1 MSLETGEKR
10 QLTNPQPPAS
20 ADTNPAVSPDGS
32 WLVYRR
38 QAGGLFAGELYRLAL
53 GKGLT
58 ASGEPQQLTPAV
70 MDALYP
76 AWRPG
81 SNEILFSA
89 KGGLWRL
96 DVSSDSQPARL
107 PFVGQDGLMAVMS
120 RPQPGQQSRLVY
132 VRSFEDA
139 NIWNVRLP
147 DPGAAAD
154 SPPEVFISSTRGDWF
169 PEFSPNGRRIAFA
182 SDRLG
187 GGGIWVADV
196 DGSNVL
202 QLASMGAFATGA
214 PRWSPD
220 GERIVF
226 HSNPLGQGDVFV
238 ISAAGG
244 SPRNLT
250 SHPANDSFPSF
261 SRDAKWI
268 YFSSDRDGGQR
279 QIWKMPAAGG
289 NPVQVPHTIGYAPME
304 SPDGLYLYYVQT
316 LEKPSPLW
324 RIPVSGGAAVKVL
337 EGVVLSNFVVRERGI
352 YYIDRPSDQGGVNY
366 MDKPSGEGRL
376 QYFDF
381 TTRRTTT
388 ATRNLG
394 DVGNFLT
401 VSPDGR
407 TILYNRIDSSIDDL
421 MLVENFR

>member
-1 MSLETGEKR
+1 
-10 QLTNPQPPAS
+10 
-20 ADTNPAVSPDGS
+20 
-32 WLVYRR
+32 
-38 QAGGLFAGELYRLAL
+38 
-53 GKGLT
+53 
-58 ASGEPQQLTPAV
+58 
-70 MDALYP
+70 
-76 AWRPG
+76 
-81 SNEILFSA
+81 
-89 KGGLWRL
+89 
-96 DVSSDSQPARL
+96 
-107 PFVGQDGLMAVMS
+107 
-120 RPQPGQQSRLVY
+120 
-132 VRSFEDA
+132 
-139 NIWNVRLP
+139 
-147 DPGAAAD
+147 
-154 SPPEVFISSTRGDWF
+154 
-169 PEFSPNGRRIAFA
+169 
-182 SDRLG
+182 
-187 GGGIWVADV
+187 VADV